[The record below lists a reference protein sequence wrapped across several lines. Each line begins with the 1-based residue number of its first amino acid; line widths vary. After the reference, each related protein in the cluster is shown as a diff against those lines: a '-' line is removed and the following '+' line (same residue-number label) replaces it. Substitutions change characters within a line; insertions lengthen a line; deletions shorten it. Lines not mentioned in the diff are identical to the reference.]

1 MSWSE
6 QEVISKIISQESLMS
21 STELVVDIQDIEFC
35 LFEWLQVDQLQKF
48 PKYKD
53 FDAETLDLLV
63 NEGLKFATEVIAPTN
78 MEADREGCSVVDGKA
93 IVPQCLHNAYKQAYE
108 LGWASITASTEFG
121 GQGAPETIGLALSEG
136 NLGGNLALTMY
147 FGLTQGAMELIESF
161 GTDDLKNTYCQKM
174 TSGEYTGTMC
184 LSEPQAGSDVG
195 AAKTVAEPVEGGKY
209 KIKGSKCW
217 ISSGDNDLGTNVI
230 HLVLGRAKGD
240 PLGAKGL
247 SLFVVPKINV
257 NDDGNLGEDND
268 VTLVSLEDKMGI
280 RASATAVLSFGDNDN
295 CYGYLLGERGN
306 GMRQMFQMMNTERIG
321 VAGMGLGIAS
331 AAYQNALAYA
341 RERVQGPHID
351 SLGTDQEAASVP
363 IIQHPDVRYSLI
375 GMKARVEAIRALLY
389 GASFIE
395 DKLRITKD
403 ENEKQELDDFF
414 QILTPMC
421 KGWACETGLDVTRTG
436 MQVLGGVGFTKDFPM
451 EQYYRDL
458 RISAIYEGT
467 TGIQA
472 LDLVGRKMTS
482 RKGRLFTTLLGN
494 FGQFYEANKEH
505 TRLGQNLEIWKSA
518 YDKMTACSLIFPEM
532 MKDKG
537 LSGAVLYATPFMFL
551 LAAVTAGYFF
561 LQQGLVACEKL
572 EELKKESS
580 VNEDRLADFLNE
592 NTRARFY
599 DNKLKTLDFFLNVM
613 LPRYQ
618 SYSVPILN
626 KNYAALEI
634 SF

>member
-1 MSWSE
+1 MST
-6 QEVISKIISQESLMS
+6 
-21 STELVVDIQDIEFC
+21 TELVVDIKDIKFC
-35 LFEWLQVDQLQKF
+35 LFEWLQVDQLQKY

-53 FDAETLDLLV
+53 FDAETMDLLV
-63 NEGLKFATEVIAPTN
+63 NEGLKFAKEVIAPTN
-78 MEADREGCSVVDGKA
+78 VEADREGCSVIDGQA
-93 IVPQCLHNAYKQAYE
+93 IVPACLHSAYEQAYK
-108 LGWASITASTEFG
+108 LGWASMTASTEFG
-121 GQGAPETIGLALSEG
+121 GQGVPEAIGLALSEG

-147 FGLTQGAMELIESF
+147 FGLTQGAMELIETF
-161 GTDDLKNTYCQKM
+161 GSEELKETYCHKM

-209 KIKGSKCW
+209 KIKGNKCW
-217 ISSGDNDLGTNVI
+217 ISSGDNDLGSNVI
-230 HLVLGRAKGD
+230 HLVLARAKGD
-240 PLGAKGL
+240 QPGTRGL

-257 NDDGNLGEDND
+257 NDDGSLGEPND
-268 VTLVSLEDKMGI
+268 VNLVSIEDKMGI
-280 RASATAVLSFGDNDN
+280 KASATAVLSFGDMDN
-295 CYGYLLGERGN
+295 CYGYLLGEKGD

-341 RERVQGPHID
+341 RERIQGAHIE
-351 SLGTDQEAASVP
+351 SLGADPNAPSVP
-363 IIQHPDVRYSLI
+363 IIQHPDVRYSLT

-389 GASFIE
+389 GACFIE
-395 DKLRITKD
+395 DKMHITEDKK
-403 ENEKQELDDFF
+403 EQQELYDFF

-436 MQVLGGVGFTKDFPM
+436 MQILGGVGFTKDFPM

-472 LDLVGRKMTS
+472 LDLVGRKMTMN
-482 RKGRLFTTLLGN
+482 KGRLFMTLLGK
-494 FGQFYEANKEH
+494 FSELYEANKDH
-505 TRLGQNLEIWKSA
+505 PRLKQDLDIWKSA
-518 YDKMTACSLIFPEM
+518 YDKMTACSLAFPEM

-561 LQQGLVACEKL
+561 LQQGLLAHDKL
-572 EELKKESS
+572 EELKKASN
-580 VNEDRLADFLNE
+580 VNEEGLASFLAE
-592 NTRARFY
+592 NAKARFY

-618 SYSVPILN
+618 SYSVPILK